1 MYRAQPPPR
10 KYEEYAYVLD
20 FNSRGKSSTVR
31 GREGII
37 VTAIGEDRLTLLEVL
52 GIPNS
57 TFEIGEKIY
66 IGKDGRTKVLSVLGK
81 MEYDKIS
88 SSAQSELQTVV
99 QTIVTAI
106 GEDRLTLLE
115 ILGIPNTT
123 FEIGEKIYIGKDGRT
138 KVLSVLGKMEYDKIS
153 SSAQSELPTVVQTIV
168 TANESKF
175 VEYLNNARPLTPR
188 IHALELIPGIGKTYM
203 KTMLEEREKKK
214 FESYQD
220 LQDRVGF
227 KDPVKHISERIMDE
241 ITGESRMNLFVK
253 R

>member
-1 MYRAQPPPR
+1 MYRAQSPPR

-20 FNSRGKSSTVR
+20 FNPRGKSSTVR

-37 VTAIGEDRLTLLEVL
+37 VTAIGEDHLTLLEIL

-57 TFEIGEKIY
+57 TFEVGERIY
-66 IGKDGRTKVLSVLGK
+66 IGKEGRTKVLSVLGK
-81 MEYDKIS
+81 MNYDDVS
-88 SSAQSELQTVV
+88 SSAQSELYAVV
-99 QTIVTAI
+99 ENIVT
-106 GEDRLTLLE
+106 
-115 ILGIPNTT
+115 N
-123 FEIGEKIYIGKDGRT
+123 
-138 KVLSVLGKMEYDKIS
+138 
-153 SSAQSELPTVVQTIV
+153 
-168 TANESKF
+168 NESKF

-203 KTMLEEREKKK
+203 KTMLEERDKKK

-220 LQDRVGF
+220 LQERVGF
-227 KDPVKHISERIMDE
+227 KEPVKHISERIMDE

>member
-1 MYRAQPPPR
+1 MYRAHSPPR
-10 KYEEYAYVLD
+10 KYEEHAYVLD
-20 FNSRGKSSTVR
+20 FNPRGKSSTVK

-37 VTAIGEDRLTLLEVL
+37 ITAIGEDRLTLLEIL

-81 MEYDKIS
+81 MEY
-88 SSAQSELQTVV
+88 E
-99 QTIVTAI
+99 
-106 GEDRLTLLE
+106 
-115 ILGIPNTT
+115 
-123 FEIGEKIYIGKDGRT
+123 
-138 KVLSVLGKMEYDKIS
+138 KIS
-153 SSAQSELPTVVQTIV
+153 SSAQSELPAVVENIV
-168 TANESKF
+168 TNNESKF
-175 VEYLNNARPLTPR
+175 VEYLNKAQPLTPR

-214 FESYQD
+214 FESYTD
-220 LQDRVGF
+220 LQERVGF
-227 KDPVKHISERIMDE
+227 KEPVKHISERIIDE